1 MKVEKTNNFTET
13 AVLNPDKITLEN
25 IPNELALEER
35 FNNALSVPEGVLKK
49 TQELGGDTQV
59 LMERFEPV
67 VEKIKKVVE
76 KIRSRAK
83 LIVWV
88 TAASLFAH
96 GLIENKEIHNPI
108 QSSKD
113 NPQMV
118 KERTGAYVQ
127 GKSEWFAE
135 HIQPFGYTLI
145 GIDKVIIDN
154 TIGKI
159 PHAKTGKD
167 RYDAWYLY
175 LGLEQEN
182 GTFVV
187 SPYKPSTSKNADII
201 YYRMPEKED
210 FILRNG
216 LRELTKTG
224 KDKTIIWD
232 NPPRR
237 DAKDSLAKY
246 IPKDYAGLMGRY
258 TVSKGKDEKGSY
270 ISYYDKWDLCPGGVF
285 GKKEASEMVG
295 VGKPFEIYGR
305 IYYDSKT
312 GNPIKTN

>member
-1 MKVEKTNNFTET
+1 MEKIKTEEENKE
-13 AVLNPDKITLEN
+13 AIADQAPLEN
-25 IPNELALEER
+25 IPDAHELEER
-35 FNNALSVPEGVLKK
+35 FDEAFSVPETTLKRIE
-49 TQELGGDTQV
+49 ELGGDRNL
-59 LMERFEPV
+59 LMARLEPV
-67 VEKIKKVVE
+67 MEKMKQVAE

-83 LIVWV
+83 ALALV
-88 TAASLFAH
+88 AGASLFAH
-96 GLIENKEIHNPI
+96 GLIENSEIHHPV
-108 QSSKD
+108 QASKD
-113 NPQMV
+113 NTEMV
-118 KERTGAYVQ
+118 KERAGAYVQ

-145 GIDKVIIDN
+145 GVDKVIIDN

-182 GTFVV
+182 GTFAV
-187 SPYKPSTSKNADII
+187 SPDRPSSSKDADMV
-201 YYRMPEKED
+201 YYRMPEKEE

-216 LRELTKTG
+216 LRELAKNDT
-224 KDKTIIWD
+224 DKTVIWD

-246 IPKDYAGLMGRY
+246 MPKDYAGVMGRY
-258 TVSKGKDEKGSY
+258 TVSKGEDEKGSY
-270 ISYYDKWDLCPGGVF
+270 VSYYDKWDLKPGGVF
-285 GKKEASEMVG
+285 GDKEAHEMAG

-305 IYYDSKT
+305 IYYDPKT
-312 GNPIKTN
+312 GNPIK